1 MDSSIGSQ
9 TMQFLY
15 ACLLGVGFGIF
26 YDVFRILRCAFPT
39 GRVIAFAQDVVY
51 FSVCALAT
59 FLFLMNFN
67 AGQIRF
73 YIILGEVIGAALY
86 FCTLSL
92 LIMGVSKAIIRI
104 FKKVLGFLY
113 RITLGPVVRLIRWTI
128 GKIRALLHKV
138 FGNRKKSGAN
148 VKYDL
153 KRRLHVLYNLFV
165 HQKTGG
171 SEAGQG
177 EEAPNAKKK
186 RKKIHKTSD

>member
-39 GRVIAFAQDVVY
+39 GKVIAFAQDVVY

-67 AGQIRF
+67 DGQIRF

-113 RITLGPVVRLIRWTI
+113 RITLGPVVRLIRWTF
-128 GKIRALLHKV
+128 GKIRALGHKV

-177 EEAPNAKKK
+177 EEAPYAKKK